1 MVYSSGWAIVP
12 RNLMELIFMRAGPLV
27 VAGTL
32 ISAWDA
38 FAAEPI
44 APNDIQAT
52 FFNGKPL
59 TALDATKSRL

>member
-1 MVYSSGWAIVP
+1 
-12 RNLMELIFMRAGPLV
+12 MELIFMRAGPLV